1 MIFSF
6 GYNVLNILLVYQVP
20 EFETSFF
27 VELYEVGAGAA
38 LNDSARF
45 AYIIVPESDS
55 PRGLIYF
62 AVGSRL
68 SVAHKKTTLISLQVV
83 RDSSTVLA
91 ISVAYS
97 TQVGLIQKCEYCYV
111 SF

>member
-1 MIFSF
+1 M
-6 GYNVLNILLVYQVP
+6 
-20 EFETSFF
+20 
-27 VELYEVGAGAA
+27 GAGAA

-55 PRGLIYF
+55 PRGLVYF

-68 SVAHKKTTLISLQVV
+68 AVALKKTTFISLQVV

-97 TQVGLIQKCEYCYV
+97 TQVGLVHECE
-111 SF
+111 